1 MNTSER
7 IAIVT
12 GSSRG
17 IGRAIAVGLARSGID
32 IAVHYRQDEIA
43 ALETVEEI
51 KSLGRQAIMVQ
62 GDLTVDGT
70 ALALISAASKQLGD
84 PDILVNNVGEFF
96 FKPLA
101 DTEDME
107 WRHVLDSNL
116 GSVYRTCRA
125 VIPKMRRRRRGQI
138 VNLGLSPCYMIRGAP
153 NISAYATAKTGVLV
167 LTRSLAVEEA
177 PYGIRINCVS
187 PGLIDNG
194 YLPPEQKEWMRKR
207 VPMGR
212 LGKPEDIAQAVTFL
226 VSDQASYISGA
237 NLAVG
242 GAWDWNDRPTDH
254 DKDVHGLFLSQQNS

>member
-1 MNTSER
+1 MSTSDR
-7 IAIVT
+7 IAIVS

-17 IGRAIAVGLARSGID
+17 IGKAIALGLARAGID
-32 IAVHYRQDEIA
+32 IAVHYRSDEDA
-43 ALETVEEI
+43 ASETVKEI

-62 GDLTVDGT
+62 ADLTVEGSAQAVIT
-70 ALALISAASKQLGD
+70 AVSERLGD
-84 PDILVNNVGEFF
+84 IDILVNNVGEFF

-101 DTEDME
+101 ATEDAE

-116 GSVYRTCRA
+116 SSVYRMCRTI
-125 VIPKMRRRRRGQI
+125 IPRMRRRRRGQI
-138 VNLGLSPCYMIRGAP
+138 VNLGLSPVYMIRGAP
-153 NISAYATAKTGVLV
+153 NISAYSIAKTGVTV

-194 YLPPEQKEWMRKR
+194 YLPPEQKLWMEKR

-212 LGKPEDIAQAVTFL
+212 LGTPEDIANAVTFL

-242 GAWDWNDRPTDH
+242 GAWDWYDRPTDH
-254 DKDVHGLFLSQQNS
+254 DKDVRGIFLDET